1 MAGEV
6 DARLAELGIEVPEAA
21 ASVANYVGYV
31 RSGNLVFVSGQVPLV
46 DGAFKFQ
53 GKVGAEFSVE
63 EGQEAAR
70 ICAIN
75 IIAQLKAA
83 CGGDLDRVR
92 RIVKLGGFVNST
104 PEFTDQPKVIN
115 GASDLMVAVF
125 GDAGR
130 HSRAAVSAGA
140 LPLGVAVEVDAVAE
154 IG

>member
-21 ASVANYVGYV
+21 AAVANYVGYV

-154 IG
+154 IE